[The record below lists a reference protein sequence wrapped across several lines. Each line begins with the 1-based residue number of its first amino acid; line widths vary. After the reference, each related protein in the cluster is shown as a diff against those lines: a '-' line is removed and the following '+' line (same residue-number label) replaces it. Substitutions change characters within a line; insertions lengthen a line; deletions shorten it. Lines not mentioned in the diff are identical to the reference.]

1 MIVEKNEKK
10 MHKLTEP
17 KVLEILIASLKALHK
32 QQESKRKNY
41 KRLINS
47 FSVRVQKYEDSSSNA
62 DTANEFKKKKTEML
76 LLSCYSRRKKNTI
89 DYEYSHNSDSSIY
102 NKESN
107 TIDTNKLIDNRVKH
121 SSISKSL
128 QAEKIKFLKHKFC
141 KQIDQKSAK
150 KFLMDT
156 ESCKSPNNQRG
167 YNNNIIGDLAA
178 KNLEMNKD
186 LIMFDSERYE
196 CDSNNNC
203 SFSLDQKNKI
213 IYVKE
218 SPQNDSLSNS
228 KNISG
233 KATTKVNDTPASNKI
248 MDEESD
254 EVKDEEDNSEQSKN
268 LDHEVVIEKLKSIEK
283 LRNRKRDK
291 NNNNSSSDC
300 N

>member
-1 MIVEKNEKK
+1 MITLNNEKK

-17 KVLEILIASLKALHK
+17 KVLEIFIASLKALHK

-41 KRLINS
+41 KKLINS

-76 LLSCYSRRKKNTI
+76 LLSCYSRKKKNSIGTN
-89 DYEYSHNSDSSIY
+89 EYSHNSDSSIY

-107 TIDTNKLIDNRVKH
+107 TIETNNRVKH

-128 QAEKIKFLKHKFC
+128 QAEKLKFLKHKFC
-141 KQIDQKSAK
+141 KQIDQKSSK

-156 ESCKSPNNQRG
+156 ESFKSPNNQRG
-167 YNNNIIGDLAA
+167 YNNNLIGDFAA

-228 KNISG
+228 KTVSG

-268 LDHEVVIEKLKSIEK
+268 LDHEIVIEKLKSIEK
-283 LRNRKRDK
+283 LRKRDK

>member
-1 MIVEKNEKK
+1 M
-10 MHKLTEP
+10 
-17 KVLEILIASLKALHK
+17 
-32 QQESKRKNY
+32 
-41 KRLINS
+41 
-47 FSVRVQKYEDSSSNA
+47 
-62 DTANEFKKKKTEML
+62 
-76 LLSCYSRRKKNTI
+76 
-89 DYEYSHNSDSSIY
+89 
-102 NKESN
+102 
-107 TIDTNKLIDNRVKH
+107 KH

-150 KFLMDT
+150 KSLMDT
-156 ESCKSPNNQRG
+156 ESFKSPNNQRG

-291 NNNNSSSDC
+291 NNNSSSDC